1 MNLLLPVG
9 RGTYDT
15 NEASTHLTANA
26 IPIISI
32 EYLQRYLFTDSP
44 SNTMETILYD
54 PNRDKA
60 VAGGATRCNNKY
72 RWVCFLTVGA
82 SLVAVGGMFVGL
94 AAPFFTEL
102 VTSSANAFSGSDPSA
117 EDEDCGKAPLTLRRR
132 RVLRGERPN
141 DDITVDVLKVRFHL
155 Y

>member
-1 MNLLLPVG
+1 
-9 RGTYDT
+9 
-15 NEASTHLTANA
+15 
-26 IPIISI
+26 
-32 EYLQRYLFTDSP
+32 
-44 SNTMETILYD
+44 METILHD

-82 SLVAVGGMFVGL
+82 SLVAVGGMFVGM
-94 AAPFFTEL
+94 AVFTEL

-132 RVLRGERPN
+132 RVLQDEIPSDESSGS
-141 DDITVDVLKVRFHL
+141 DAGTLMVS
-155 Y
+155 